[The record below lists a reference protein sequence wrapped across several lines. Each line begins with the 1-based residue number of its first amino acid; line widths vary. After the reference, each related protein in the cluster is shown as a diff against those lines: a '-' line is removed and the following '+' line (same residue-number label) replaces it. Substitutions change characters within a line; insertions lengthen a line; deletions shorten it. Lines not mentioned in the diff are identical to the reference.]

1 MELQLRPSRSR
12 FPLAPRSRV
21 PAPAVPSRSV
31 LVWGPGWGRGLRGL
45 GQTCQVPQP
54 GVPMVY
60 PACPTYSA
68 SGPATY
74 VAPTSTTPPACTQ
87 DTRPGGAAFSAEC
100 QAQLQAYQQAQMA
113 ADNAAN
119 RAVFVE
125 NCNRDW
131 QANAVRYQELGMAVP
146 PNDCA
151 YRGYGQTLPGTTG
164 SYAGY
169 LPGTPQEILDWR
181 AANPG
186 GGSPGP
192 VAGGGGTTGGGLSP
206 SFAFT
211 NLTSGDNTNFKVGD
225 RWQILVTGPPNAPV
239 SFNGGRNGENQVH
252 PMGSTDSTGKFTL
265 NGQMGQGEIGDWAEA
280 WRVNNQIVAS
290 FSFHVLPSSS
300 VTTPSSTP
308 GTGTGTGSG
317 SRQTTQSSTSKSV
330 FDTLPGGSVEI
341 GGMDIPWALI
351 GGGLVV
357 AYFMFKGG
365 R

>member
-1 MELQLRPSRSR
+1 MELQLRPSNPR
-12 FPLAPRSRV
+12 FHPLVRPRSRY
-21 PAPAVPSRSV
+21 
-31 LVWGPGWGRGLRGL
+31 GLRGL

-60 PACPTYSA
+60 PACETFAPS

-74 VAPTSTTPPACTQ
+74 VAPTSVAPPACTQ

-100 QAQLQAYQQAQMA
+100 QAQLQAYQQARMA

-119 RAVFVE
+119 RAVFLE

-131 QANAVRYQELGMAVP
+131 QANAAQYQALGMEVP

-164 SYAGY
+164 SYTGY
-169 LPGTPQEILDWR
+169 LPGTPQAILDWR

-192 VAGGGGTTGGGLSP
+192 AAGGSGGSAGGGLSP

-225 RWQILVTGPPNAPV
+225 RWQILVTGPANSPV
-239 SFNGGRNGENQVH
+239 SFNGGRNGDNQVH

-290 FSFHVLPSSS
+290 FTFRVLPSSS

-317 SRQTTQSSTSKSV
+317 QSRQTTQSPISKSV
-330 FDTLPGGSVEI
+330 FDTLPGGSVSI
-341 GGMDIPWALI
+341 GGPDVPWALV
-351 GGGLVV
+351 GGGLLV
-357 AYFMFKGG
+357 AYLMFRGG